1 MNLINSILLAVQAT
15 APDTSTWSWSGSL
28 VMNICMLLGLIIAR
42 IGIKNKGKGPA
53 LPLLEPFLGKGFG
66 VPELLAG
73 LSIGHLLGVG
83 SVLGLT
89 MTGLLT

>member
-1 MNLINSILLAVQAT
+1 
-15 APDTSTWSWSGSL
+15 
-28 VMNICMLLGLIIAR
+28 MNICMLLGLIIAR